1 MTTKSF
7 IKSIKLKTNDIPNL
21 IKAIESTKKQNID
34 KDLKYKMLSQN
45 EVNKLLKK
53 RG

>member
-21 IKAIESTKKQNID
+21 IKAMESTKKLKIN
-34 KDLKYKMLSQN
+34 KNLKYTILSQN
-45 EVNKLLKK
+45 EINKLLKK